1 MKKSTL
7 KFLIILQL
15 FLTLVL
21 PASAAMGIP
30 DHLIPDGTPLKE
42 LNKSLN
48 IGAKTQGGTQA
59 AISGAN
65 RVLQFIANGLLYV
78 AAPLAILFIAHAG
91 QNYGFA
97 FGDQTKLE
105 AAKKQLTYALLGL
118 GAIIFSYIIVRLII
132 GAVLAT
138 PSETTNSLPPPPPA
152 ATSTENGIENSDK
165 SPEAAA

>member
-1 MKKSTL
+1 MKKNLL
-7 KFLIILQL
+7 KFLIGLNL
-15 FLTLVL
+15 FFALAL

-30 DHLIPDGTPLKE
+30 DYLIPEGTPLRE

-48 IGAKTQGGTQA
+48 EDAKNKSGTEA
-59 AISGAN
+59 AVSGAN
-65 RVLQFIANGLLYV
+65 KVLQFMANGLLYV

-118 GAIIFSYIIVRLII
+118 GAIIFSYIIVRLLI
-132 GAVLAT
+132 GAILT
-138 PSETTNSLPPPPPA
+138 IPSETPPTGLPPPA
-152 ATSTENGIENSDK
+152 AASTKNEEKNPDK
-165 SPEAAA
+165 APEAAA

>member
-1 MKKSTL
+1 MKKSLL
-7 KFLIILQL
+7 KFLIVLNL
-15 FLTLVL
+15 FFALAL
-21 PASAAMGIP
+21 PASAAVGIP
-30 DHLIPDGTPLKE
+30 DYLIPEGTPLRE

-59 AISGAN
+59 AVSGAN
-65 RVLQFIANGLLYV
+65 RVLQFMANGLLYV

-132 GAVLAT
+132 GTVLAV
-138 PSETTNSLPPPPPA
+138 PSETTSALPPPPPTA
-152 ATSTENGIENSDK
+152 SA
-165 SPEAAA
+165 PAPPP